1 MIVDCSSG
9 KGGPYS
15 MVFSSL
21 SLTPDP
27 PVRGQSASVIANSTT
42 GNPTAVS
49 GGKGSI
55 QALMDGIPL
64 YTSPAIAACGP
75 TTITLPL
82 GIGQM
87 LVTGLPCT
95 TAPVAPNTAT
105 SVSMGLNL
113 GQAVPKGVKITVL
126 FT

>member
-15 MVFSSL
+15 MHFTSL

-27 PVRGQSASVIANSTT
+27 PVRGQSASLLGNSTT

-55 QALMDGIPL
+55 QALMDGL
-64 YTSPAIAACGP
+64 AVYTSPPIAACGL
-75 TTITLPL
+75 TTISLPL

-87 LVTGLPCT
+87 QVTALPCT
-95 TAPVAPNTAT
+95 TTPIAPNTAT
-105 SVSMGLNL
+105 SVSMNLNL
-113 GQAVPKGVKITVL
+113 GTAVPKNIKLTVL